1 MSRAAAGSIDLRSEA
16 NKIFPRYP
24 SGRERSG
31 LLPLLHLAQA
41 RDGYITREAIAEI
54 AEILEISAAE
64 VVGVASF
71 YSMLKLRPKGRHV
84 VSICHNLACSL
95 MGAESLIAALE
106 GRLGIQ
112 CGQTTP
118 DGEFTLERAE
128 CLAACEMAPMIQI
141 DHDQMLGP
149 LTAEQ
154 ALAKVEE
161 LRSQAAAAG
170 EATAPRPAAVP
181 ASAPAGVFAVDKLA
195 QEAPTDAEARWATP
209 GERPK
214 TSPPG
219 EEPLLIDTIPPS
231 DE

>member
-1 MSRAAAGSIDLRSEA
+1 M
-16 NKIFPRYP
+16 
-24 SGRERSG
+24 
-31 LLPLLHLAQA
+31 
-41 RDGYITREAIAEI
+41 AEI
-54 AEILEISAAE
+54 AEILKIGAAE

-71 YSMLKLRPKGRHV
+71 YSMLKLRPKGRNV

-95 MGAESLIAALE
+95 MGAETLIAALE
-106 GRLGIQ
+106 GKLGIR
-112 CGQTTP
+112 CGETTP

-141 DHDQMLGP
+141 DYDQMLGP

-170 EATAPRPAAVP
+170 EAATAPRPAAVP
-181 ASAPAGVFAVDKLA
+181 ASAPAGVAAVDKLA

-209 GERPK
+209 GEKPK
-214 TSPPG
+214 TAPPG
-219 EEPLLIDTIPPS
+219 EEPLLIDTIPLS